1 MRANIARSSEYNN
14 EASKAW
20 RSALGKDRTA
30 LFMSMTETVKLITA
44 DERQG
49 RLARLQASMPSHEL
63 DAVIVTP
70 GANMRYF
77 FGLTW
82 RETERLVCAV
92 ISGSTVVFVCPK
104 FEDTA
109 LLAALS
115 SPVDCVWWE
124 EHEDPRLAVAN
135 VLAEGS
141 FSGIGIDPNCS
152 FRQVHALS
160 RQHSRH

>member
-1 MRANIARSSEYNN
+1 MSLTN
-14 EASKAW
+14 ELKP
-20 RSALGKDRTA
+20 
-30 LFMSMTETVKLITA
+30 ITA
-44 DERQG
+44 DERQS
-49 RLARLQASMPSHEL
+49 RLAHLRASMASNEL

-77 FGLTW
+77 FGLAW

-92 ISGSTVVFVCPK
+92 VSGSTVVFVCPK

-135 VLAEGS
+135 VLA
-141 FSGIGIDPNCS
+141 
-152 FRQVHALS
+152 
-160 RQHSRH
+160 

>member
-1 MRANIARSSEYNN
+1 
-14 EASKAW
+14 
-20 RSALGKDRTA
+20 
-30 LFMSMTETVKLITA
+30 MSMTETVKPITA
-44 DERQG
+44 EERQG
-49 RLARLQASMPSHEL
+49 RLARLQASMASHGL

-92 ISGSTVVFVCPK
+92 ISESAVVFVCPK

-124 EHEDPRLAVAN
+124 EHEDPRQAVAN
-135 VLAEGS
+135 VLGRGLILEDRYRSKLLVRAGPCAFKGNTVDS
-141 FSGIGIDPNCS
+141 DVGWRPIPILKKPKVRDRTCATPG
-152 FRQVHALS
+152 R
-160 RQHSRH
+160 

>member
-1 MRANIARSSEYNN
+1 
-14 EASKAW
+14 
-20 RSALGKDRTA
+20 
-30 LFMSMTETVKLITA
+30 MSMTETVKPITA
-44 DERQG
+44 EERQG
-49 RLARLQASMPSHEL
+49 RLARLQASMASHEL

-92 ISGSTVVFVCPK
+92 ISGSNVVFVCPK

-115 SPVDCVWWE
+115 SVDCVCGKNMRIQ
-124 EHEDPRLAVAN
+124 DRPL
-135 VLAEGS
+135 LT
-141 FSGIGIDPNCS
+141 F
-152 FRQVHALS
+152 
-160 RQHSRH
+160 

>member
-1 MRANIARSSEYNN
+1 MSLQVSLANE
-14 EASKAW
+14 
-20 RSALGKDRTA
+20 LTP
-30 LFMSMTETVKLITA
+30 ITKE
-44 DERQG
+44 ERQG
-49 RLARLQASMPSHEL
+49 RLARLQASMASYDL

-124 EHEDPRLAVAN
+124 EHEDPRQAVAN

-141 FSGIGIDPNCS
+141 LSRVGVDPNCS
-152 FRQVHALS
+152 FGQVHALS
-160 RQHSRH
+160 KATLSTLTSAGD